1 MSSKI
6 WIVAQR
12 EFAVRVK
19 KRSFIIMTV
28 LMPFLMAA
36 LVLLPLFLS
45 MLDSDERKTVAVI
58 DSTGRYV
65 EAFESNEKYLFV
77 PTEKM
82 TGALRSD
89 STETAAVLQ
98 ITDNLVDRP
107 GSAVIYS
114 RDEVPMDL
122 RDYVDEVLTGE
133 VRREKLERYR
143 IPELDR
149 IIDDVE
155 TPVEVQAVRWTD
167 DGERE
172 SMSEILSGIGMLLTF
187 LIYFFV
193 MTYGGTVMQSIIEE
207 KVNRIV
213 EVMVSS
219 IKPVQ
224 LLIGKIV
231 GVGFVGLFQMLIW
244 GLLLGVILM
253 VASGIADI
261 PMADNS
267 TGVAASALLEV
278 VASLPILE
286 ICVLFVFYFIGGYL
300 LYASIL
306 SASGA
311 AVNDMQDSQQF
322 MLPVLVL
329 MMFAF
334 YAGFYSA
341 MNPDGPLAFW
351 CSFIPFTSPIVM
363 MVRIPFGLP
372 VWQEILS
379 VVLLYLSAAAVMLL
393 SAKIYRVGILMYGK
407 KPSFKEML
415 KWLRY

>member
-172 SMSEILSGIGMLLTF
+172 SMAEILSGIGMLLTF

-267 TGVAASALLEV
+267 TGAAASALLEV

>member
-172 SMSEILSGIGMLLTF
+172 SMAEILSGIGMLLTF

-219 IKPVQ
+219 VKPVQ

-261 PMADNS
+261 PMADDS
-267 TGVAASALLEV
+267 TGAAASALLEV

>member
-1 MSSKI
+1 MGSKT

-45 MLDSDERKTVAVI
+45 MLESGERKTVAVI

-167 DGERE
+167 DDERE

-193 MTYGGTVMQSIIEE
+193 MTYGGTVMQSVIEE

-261 PMADNS
+261 PMADDS
-267 TGVAASALLEV
+267 TGAAASALLEV

-379 VVLLYLSAAAVMLL
+379 VGLLYLSAAAVMLL

>member
-1 MSSKI
+1 
-6 WIVAQR
+6 
-12 EFAVRVK
+12 
-19 KRSFIIMTV
+19 MTV

-172 SMSEILSGIGMLLTF
+172 SMAEILSGIGMLLTF

>member
-172 SMSEILSGIGMLLTF
+172 SMAEILSGIGMLLTF

-219 IKPVQ
+219 VKPVQ

-267 TGVAASALLEV
+267 TGAAASALLEV

-286 ICVLFVFYFIGGYL
+286 ICVLFVLYFIGGYL

>member
-172 SMSEILSGIGMLLTF
+172 SMAEILSGIGMLLTF

-219 IKPVQ
+219 VKPVQ

-267 TGVAASALLEV
+267 TGAAASALLEV

>member
-261 PMADNS
+261 PMADDS
-267 TGVAASALLEV
+267 TGAAASALLEV

>member
-1 MSSKI
+1 MGSKT

-167 DGERE
+167 DDERE

-193 MTYGGTVMQSIIEE
+193 MTYGGTVMQSVIEE

-261 PMADNS
+261 PMADDS
-267 TGVAASALLEV
+267 TGAAASALLEV

-379 VVLLYLSAAAVMLL
+379 VGLLYLSAAAVMLL

>member
-1 MSSKI
+1 MSSKT

-149 IIDDVE
+149 IIDDVK

-172 SMSEILSGIGMLLTF
+172 SMAEILSGIGMLLTF

-193 MTYGGTVMQSIIEE
+193 MTYGATVMQSIIEE

-219 IKPVQ
+219 VKPVQ

-231 GVGFVGLFQMLIW
+231 GVGFVGLLQMLIW

-261 PMADNS
+261 PVADDS

-278 VASLPILE
+278 VASLPIFE
-286 ICVLFVFYFIGGYL
+286 ICVLFVLYFIGGYL

-379 VVLLYLSAAAVMLL
+379 VGLLYLSAAAVMLL

>member
-1 MSSKI
+1 
-6 WIVAQR
+6 
-12 EFAVRVK
+12 
-19 KRSFIIMTV
+19 MTV

-172 SMSEILSGIGMLLTF
+172 SMAEILSGIGMLLTF

-267 TGVAASALLEV
+267 TGAAASALLEV

>member
-89 STETAAVLQ
+89 STETAVLQ

-172 SMSEILSGIGMLLTF
+172 SMAEILSGIGMLLTF

-219 IKPVQ
+219 VKPVQ

-261 PMADNS
+261 PMADDS
-267 TGVAASALLEV
+267 TGAAASALLEV

-286 ICVLFVFYFIGGYL
+286 ICMLFVLYFIGGYL

>member
-172 SMSEILSGIGMLLTF
+172 SMAEILSGIGMLLTF